1 MKVFFTLL
9 LLTNIVFAVF
19 QWLVPYEQLLPQAKN
34 TVVAE
39 KLRLL
44 DEPEVGFEQQIEQEV
59 LAQAETE
66 QAARAAETRMTAALC
81 YTLGPFKEQ
90 QLAQETARQFQ
101 QQDVEMTSRPSVE
114 KEYMGLMVYI
124 DGHENRT
131 QAIATAESL
140 NEKGIKDYIIVNEPG
155 KFNILS
161 LGVFALKKNADGLMK
176 RVQKMGFNVQ
186 SEPRYRN
193 RTIYWLDYSKPETEN
208 LTSLVDALKNKQGI
222 SRISRQCS

>member
-19 QWLVPYEQLLPQAKN
+19 QWLVPYEQLVPQLR
-34 TVVAE
+34 TSEVAE

-44 DEPEVGFEQQIEQEV
+44 DEPEVGSEQQM
-59 LAQAETE
+59 AQSTATTQDSPSAGTQVE
-66 QAARAAETRMTAALC
+66 ARVSAPLC

-90 QLAQETARQFQ
+90 QLAQETAQQFRQQ
-101 QQDVEMTSRPSVE
+101 NVAITSRPSVE

-124 DGHENRT
+124 DGHENRA

-140 NEKGIKDYIIVNEPG
+140 HEKGVKDYIIVNEPG

-161 LGVFALKKNADGLMK
+161 LGVFALKKNAEGLRK
-176 RVQKMGFNVQ
+176 RVEKLGFQVQ
-186 SEPRYRN
+186 AEPRYRN
-193 RTIYWLDYSKPETEN
+193 RTIYWLDYARPENES
-208 LTSLVDALKNKQGI
+208 LASLVDELKIKQGI
-222 SRISRQCS
+222 SRIARQCS

>member
-19 QWLVPYEQLLPQAKN
+19 QWLVPYEQLVPQAR
-34 TVVAE
+34 TSEVAE

-44 DEPEVGFEQQIEQEV
+44 DEPEVGSEQQMAQSTEV
-59 LAQAETE
+59 TQDSPSPGIQPE
-66 QAARAAETRMTAALC
+66 ARMSAPLC

-90 QLAQETARQFQ
+90 QLAQETAQQFKQ
-101 QQDVEMTSRPSVE
+101 QNVAITSRPSVE

-124 DGHENRT
+124 DGHENRA

-140 NEKGIKDYIIVNEPG
+140 HEKGVKDYIIVNEPG

-161 LGVFALKKNADGLMK
+161 LGVFALKKNAEGLRK
-176 RVQKMGFNVQ
+176 RVEKLGFQVQ
-186 SEPRYRN
+186 AEPRYRN
-193 RTIYWLDYSKPETEN
+193 RTIYWLDYSRPENES
-208 LTSLVDALKNKQGI
+208 LASLVDELKVKQGI